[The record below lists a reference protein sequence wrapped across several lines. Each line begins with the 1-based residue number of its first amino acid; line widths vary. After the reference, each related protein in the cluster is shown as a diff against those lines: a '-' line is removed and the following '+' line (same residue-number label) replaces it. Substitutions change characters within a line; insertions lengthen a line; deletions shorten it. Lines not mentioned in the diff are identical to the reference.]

1 MYRAHRRRPANG
13 ERESPSI
20 WDSSEAWA
28 ACAKALRE
36 YDEDMI
42 QDWKEEIDT
51 LLVFVRMPRLHCGA
65 HQRVLTCQS
74 NLTRLVCSPP
84 WSRHSI

>member
-1 MYRAHRRRPANG
+1 
-13 ERESPSI
+13 
-20 WDSSEAWA
+20 EAWA

-51 LLVFVRMPRLHCGA
+51 LLVFAGLFSA
-65 HQRVLTCQS
+65 ILTAFNIESYKLLQQQPEDATAAI
-74 NLTRLVCSPP
+74 LTQISAQLNS
-84 WSRHSI
+84 